1 MGAPE
6 GNTYSSKNNRLLT
19 DTLRRVALSGDG
31 EKIRRVCEKVFDKA
45 EDGDLQAAQFIF
57 DRIEGKPAQAV
68 NLGGADGGAVK
79 FEFLGQWLTKAI
91 QDRNSE

>member
-1 MGAPE
+1 MGAPV
-6 GNTYSSKNNRLLT
+6 GNTYSSKNNRLLS

-31 EKIRRVCEKVFDKA
+31 ERVRKVCEEVFLKA
-45 EDGDLQAAQFIF
+45 EGGDLQAAQFIF
-57 DRIEGKPAQAV
+57 DRLEGKPAQAV

-79 FEFLGQWLTKAI
+79 FEFLGQWLTKTI